1 MTRPVVAAAV
11 LALLSACS
19 SGGGGSGN
27 DNQLQLNFAPE
38 GTTQFSSLGQ
48 NVVATT
54 NDHGDLTAITIGD
67 NNFSGDAISDQ
78 NAKTG
83 RGHIAEMLGAVS
95 AGQTTQDFVLDNDTL
110 NNAAFGLVSDQAS
123 TDAFAF
129 GVPTPQ
135 QNVPTTGE
143 ATYSGRT
150 IGAGTDGSGTQFA
163 FTGKAQIDANFATR
177 AVSANLFDFNTQS
190 INNGVTAPHVPDLS
204 GSGNFTPGTGD
215 YTFGL
220 GSEGKVG
227 GVPVWLGQGS
237 GRLFGQNAEE
247 TAGVWTAQDSS
258 DNITVQGSFGAK

>member
-19 SGGGGSGN
+19 GGGGGSGN

-163 FTGKAQIDANFATR
+163 FTGKAQIDANFATG
-177 AVSANLFDFNTQS
+177 AISTNLSDFNTQS
-190 INNGVTAPHVPDLS
+190 VATGVTAPHVPDLS
-204 GSGNFTPGTGD
+204 GSGNFTSPGS

-237 GRLFGQNAEE
+237 GRLFGPNGEE
-247 TAGVWTAQDSS
+247 TAGVWSAQDSS